1 VKICK
6 IIAEDKIEYE
16 YLKNFLSR
24 YPVILTQEVNLE
36 DDIPTLIISW
46 KTVKRI
52 FKNHNIFDKII
63 DDKISWAYSKKE
75 NEKESKELIEKF
87 INETIKKWLPQ
98 KFELID
104 SIFINFTLEEFIKV
118 ELKASK
124 TYVFFDN
131 DGLYINNGEKNYII
145 NLKSLDLTFG
155 DAKKEV
161 TTFINKIKPII
172 VSYKNI
178 SKYVNVDDVSCLY
191 TLENLMWVQY
201 RQELTMSYFDLIP
214 GFNINKYI
222 PFIMSKVVKIN
233 LNSDE
238 LKSLKRAC
246 KRDKITEWLST
257 REINFRQSFDK
268 SGLKFRYNNENKL
281 AKIEYSNKRTLTGR
295 IVAIDKY
302 NPQNLPKNTDDR
314 AQIVS
319 RFNGGK
325 IVTFDYTSFETRIS
339 LYLCEDEDYIEKY
352 RKKDMHLETARII
365 YKKNEITIEER
376 ENAKVINHS
385 IMYGASIITLSKKLE
400 GLPEVENIIY
410 NVKLFLYPLMK
421 KTKEFSRK
429 FAQYGYVINNWGT
442 IIYTDKNY
450 AAFNNIVQSTATE
463 IIIDKI
469 SEIKE
474 ILSNY
479 KSSFLFQVHDS
490 LVFDIHPEER
500 GLIKKLIKNVIKYKD
515 MDFGINYSVGFDYK
529 NLSAPIEIIN

>member
-6 IIAEDKIEYE
+6 IIAEDKVEYD
-16 YLKNFLSR
+16 YLKTFLGK
-24 YPVILTQEVNLE
+24 YPIELTQVVDLKC
-36 DDIPTLIISW
+36 DVPILIVGW

-52 FKNHNIFDKII
+52 FTSHNIFDKVI
-63 DDKISWAYSKKE
+63 DNRISWAYSKQE
-75 NEKESKELIEKF
+75 NERESKDLIEKF

-104 SIFINFTLEEFIKV
+104 SIFTNFTLKDFIDT
-118 ELKASK
+118 ELSVNK

-131 DGLYINNGEKNYII
+131 NGLYINNDEKNYII
-145 NLKSLDLTFG
+145 NLNSLELTFD

-161 TTFINKIKPII
+161 TDFINKVKPII

-178 SKYVNVDDVSCLY
+178 SKYVNIDDVSCLY

-201 RQELTMSYFDLIP
+201 RQELTMSYFDLIQ

-233 LNSDE
+233 LNNDE

-257 REINFRQSFDK
+257 REINFRQNFDK
-268 SGLKFRYNNENKL
+268 SGLKFRYSNENKL

-314 AQIVS
+314 TQIVS

-365 YKKNEITIEER
+365 YKKSKITVEER
-376 ENAKVINHS
+376 ENAKIINHS
-385 IMYGASIITLSKKLE
+385 IMYGASIETLSKRLE

-410 NVKLFLYPLMK
+410 NVKLFLQPLMK
-421 KTKEFSRK
+421 KTKEFSK
-429 FAQYGYVINNWGT
+429 KHVQYGYVINDWGT
-442 IIYTDKNY
+442 IVYADKNY

-469 SEIKE
+469 GEIKK

-500 GLIKKLIKNVIKYKD
+500 DLIKKLIKNVVKYKD

-529 NLSAPIEIIN
+529 NLSVPIEIIN